1 MENKKPSIRAR
12 ENYLARPD
20 IKELYDR
27 LSEEKKRYFCD
38 VLDFYTFASDA
49 EIDEL
54 DGLDLEADS
63 TKIVT
68 TIRFWKL
75 LHPDNMLYADAP
87 EMKPQFIRR
96 RI

>member
-1 MENKKPSIRAR
+1 MERKPSIRAR
-12 ENYLARPD
+12 ENYINRPD
-20 IKELYDR
+20 IKEMYDR
-27 LSEEKKRYFCD
+27 LSDEKKRYFCD

-75 LHPDNMLYADAP
+75 LHPDHELYADAP
-87 EMKPQFIRR
+87 VTEPQFIVRKV
-96 RI
+96 